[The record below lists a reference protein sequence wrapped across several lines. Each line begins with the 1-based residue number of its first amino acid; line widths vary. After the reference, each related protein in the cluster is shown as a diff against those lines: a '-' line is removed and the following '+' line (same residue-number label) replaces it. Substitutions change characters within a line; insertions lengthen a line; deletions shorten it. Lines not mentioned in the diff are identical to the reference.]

1 MAYQSFTLMQAP
13 ISMRRTLP
21 QATDSRSFGVEPPA
35 GYWIVKRAI
44 DIAISA
50 TALLLFAI
58 PMLVIAL
65 IVKLDDPSGS
75 IFYRQG
81 RCGAGGRRFNLFKY
95 RTMVKN
101 ADELKEE
108 LRAQSVVAWPDFRV
122 YDDPRTT
129 RIGRFLRKTSLD
141 ELPQLINVLRGDMA
155 LVGPRPTSFD
165 VSTYQ
170 LWHTG
175 RLEFRP
181 GVTGPWQVLGRD
193 SMDFDER
200 CRLEISFFRHPSIR
214 AELKLLL
221 ATLPIVVRR
230 TGTA

>member
-1 MAYQSFTLMQAP
+1 MKRAT
-13 ISMRRTLP
+13 T
-21 QATDSRSFGVEPPA
+21 QATDSRTHGVEPPA
-35 GYWIVKRAI
+35 GYWIMKRAI
-44 DIAISA
+44 DIAVSGV
-50 TALLLFAI
+50 ALVLLAI

-65 IVKLDDPSGS
+65 IVKAGDLSAPVS
-75 IFYRQG
+75 FRQK
-81 RCGAGGRRFNLFKY
+81 RCGAGGRRFDLYKF

-101 ADELKEE
+101 ADELKEQ
-108 LRAQSVVAWPDFRV
+108 LRSQSVVAWPDFRV

-129 RIGRFLRKTSLD
+129 RVGRFLRKTSLD
-141 ELPQLINVLRGDMA
+141 ELPQLINVLKGDMS

-181 GVTGPWQVLGRD
+181 GITGPWQVLGRD

-200 CRLEISFFRHPSIR
+200 CRLEISFFRHPSIW
-214 AELKLLL
+214 AEIRLLM
-221 ATLPIVVRR
+221 ATVPLVVRR

>member
-1 MAYQSFTLMQAP
+1 MQAR
-13 ISMRRTLP
+13 IGMRRSLP
-21 QATDSRSFGVEPPA
+21 QATDSRSFGVEPPI

-44 DIAISA
+44 DIAVSA
-50 TALLLFAI
+50 AALLVLAI
-58 PMLVIAL
+58 PMLLIAL
-65 IVKLDDPSGS
+65 FVKLDDPSGP
-75 IFYRQG
+75 IFYRQD
-81 RCGAGGRRFNLFKY
+81 RCGAGGRRFNLFKF

-122 YDDPRTT
+122 HGDPRTT
-129 RIGRFLRKTSLD
+129 RVGRFLRKASLD
-141 ELPQLINVLRGDMA
+141 ELPQLINVLKGDMA

-200 CRLEISFFRHPSIR
+200 CRLEISFFRHPSIW
-214 AELKLLL
+214 AELKLLV
-221 ATLPIVVRR
+221 ATVPLVVRG

>member
-1 MAYQSFTLMQAP
+1 MAYSSFTLVEARIGMNRATTQA
-13 ISMRRTLP
+13 M
-21 QATDSRSFGVEPPA
+21 DSRSFGVEPPA

-44 DIAISA
+44 DIVVSAVALAI
-50 TALLLFAI
+50 LAI
-58 PMLVIAL
+58 PMLAIAL
-65 IVKLDDPSGS
+65 VVKAGDPSAP
-75 IFYRQG
+75 ILFRQR
-81 RCGAGGRRFNLFKY
+81 RCGAGGRHFNLYKF

-101 ADELKEE
+101 ADELKEQ

-129 RIGRFLRKTSLD
+129 RFGRFLRRTSLD
-141 ELPQLINVLRGDMA
+141 ELPQLINVLKGDMS

-181 GVTGPWQVLGRD
+181 GITGPWQVLGRD

-200 CRLEISFFRHPSIR
+200 CRLEISFFRYPSIWS
-214 AELKLLL
+214 ELKLLL
-221 ATLPIVVRR
+221 ATVPLVVRR